1 MSHRSS
7 AVLALVTSMV
17 LFAASYT
24 ITKVALV
31 DLGPMTLGTVR
42 FLLATLLIAAWL
54 GVTRGFQ
61 RPTPRDAGSSR
72 WAGCWG

>member
-24 ITKVALV
+24 IT
-31 DLGPMTLGTVR
+31 TTRLGTG
-42 FLLATLLIAAWL
+42 LLY
-54 GVTRGFQ
+54 
-61 RPTPRDAGSSR
+61 
-72 WAGCWG
+72 